1 MILATLV
8 VRTVV
13 LGGVWDVY
21 GRGGRVWIGWIRDVG
36 RLWGE
41 RGGKGGKGSGR
52 REGGCGQYTQLNKQE
67 KPRYR
72 ECWVGKGSEIGA
84 FDLE

>member
-13 LGGVWDVY
+13 WESGTWVWCVDVFGGKK
-21 GRGGRVWIGWIRDVG
+21 
-36 RLWGE
+36 
-41 RGGKGGKGSGR
+41 GKGGKGSGR
-52 REGGCGQYTQLNKQE
+52 REGGCGQYTHLNKQE
-67 KPRYR
+67 KPRCR
-72 ECWVGKGSEIGA
+72 EYWVGKGSEIGA